1 MMDGVAFWGPE
12 FFCPILRAVMRSL
25 RGVIDNGT
33 RGDRFNDMHGD
44 HPG

>member
-1 MMDGVAFWGPE
+1 MGWLFWGPE

-33 RGDRFNDMHGD
+33 RGDRFNDMLGD